1 MHRMAGRA
9 STAPALDDVDV
20 VFAALGHEVRRHIV
34 LLLSHLGGEVP
45 SGWLAARFSH
55 SWPTTTRHLNVLES
69 AGVVEV
75 RRSGRSSHYSLNR
88 ERLER
93 VVGGWMRH
101 LDPPTPEKT
110 WKSTGPRTTNDLGKP
125 RTTSRKAKK
134 KERRT

>member
-1 MHRMAGRA
+1 M
-9 STAPALDDVDV
+9 TARSSKAPSLDDVEV

-34 LLLSHLGGEVP
+34 VLLSHLGGELP

-69 AGVVEV
+69 AGIVEV
-75 RRSGRSSHYSLNR
+75 RRSGRGSHYRLNR

-101 LDPPTPEKT
+101 LEPSGPEKT
-110 WKSTGPRTTNDLGKP
+110 WEPTGPRTTGDLGKP
-125 RTTSRKAKK
+125 HIDSKPNKK
-134 KERRT
+134 GRRT